1 MSDKTSLMSRARGA
15 LVPPAVSAWAASR
28 SKHATQFTEV
38 ASWDQAVA
46 ESTGYTHSTILDRVD
61 AATRQVIAGH
71 AAYERDGF
79 LFSEPDYRWQL
90 ATALLRAHA
99 RDGYLRVV
107 DFGGSLGSV
116 YWQHRNLLPT
126 SGVEWTVVE
135 QPHFVERGKALPTTA
150 ISFSDNLSAAL
161 AAQPNVVIL
170 SSVLQY
176 MADPLQVIDQ
186 VVDSSPGSVVIDRTP
201 MHGGLTNIPTIQR
214 VPPHIYSGSYPA
226 WILSQSQLAHR
237 LEPRGK
243 AIWFPGIE
251 PDGRTRQG
259 TPFQWQGLWS

>member
-1 MSDKTSLMSRARGA
+1 M
-15 LVPPAVSAWAASR
+15 PPAVSAWAASR
-28 SKHATQFTEV
+28 SKHATQFTEF

-46 ESTGYTHSTILDRVD
+46 ESTGYTDSTILDRVD

-79 LFSEPDYRWQL
+79 LFSEPDYRWPL

-107 DFGGSLGSV
+107 DFGGSLGSA

-135 QPHFVERGKALPTTA
+135 QPHFVERGKALPTSA

-161 AAQPNVVIL
+161 VAQPTVVIL

-201 MHGGLTNIPTIQR
+201 MHGGPTNIPTIQR

-226 WILSQSQLAHR
+226 WILSRSQLAHR
-237 LEPRGK
+237 LEPRGS